1 MPQNCNL
8 DLETAAA
15 DLVRRLGGHWNG
27 RFGLCCCPAHVDHD
41 PSLSVRVGSR
51 SLLFKCFAGCDTI
64 DVLRALR
71 RLRLDV
77 PTNANDN
84 ERLRAWQPRDERIAA
99 RARELWGESWP
110 MNSTPA
116 ERYARNRALV
126 GAAAT
131 LRYHPRTPLG
141 SGPALRFRPALLAA
155 VRSRN
160 RVVALE
166 RLFLD
171 PATGLPAGD
180 LDPAKRMLGRP
191 LDGAVRFGLAGDTLG
206 LAEGWETAWSA
217 HILLG
222 IPVWASLGSERFAHV
237 AIPASVTRLILLPD
251 DDEAGRIGTAIACEV
266 HALPGR
272 TIDVELPAV
281 GCNDWNDQL
290 REGDPERRAG
300 GALR

>member
-1 MPQNCNL
+1 
-8 DLETAAA
+8 
-15 DLVRRLGGHWNG
+15 
-27 RFGLCCCPAHVDHD
+27 
-41 PSLSVRVGSR
+41 
-51 SLLFKCFAGCDTI
+51 
-64 DVLRALR
+64 
-71 RLRLDV
+71 
-77 PTNANDN
+77 
-84 ERLRAWQPRDERIAA
+84 
-99 RARELWGESWP
+99 
-110 MNSTPA
+110 
-116 ERYARNRALV
+116 
-126 GAAAT
+126 
-131 LRYHPRTPLG
+131 
-141 SGPALRFRPALLAA
+141 LRFRPALLAA